1 MVRNTP
7 ALSELGHAQPDN
19 LSFNRYEG
27 TREARHGE
35 INLSPRE
42 RIQCGGRL
50 HHFEPEADAKGRLRD
65 DEPRDP
71 RVWCDLGLLER
82 DSASRPPTTAT
93 TIINVSYVLSGYGV
107 S

>member
-7 ALSELGHAQPDN
+7 ALSELGHAQPAN

-50 HHFEPEADAKGRLRD
+50 HHFEPEADAKGCIWD
-65 DEPRDP
+65 DQQGHPS
-71 RVWCDLGLLER
+71 VWSHLGLVIT
-82 DSASRPPTTAT
+82 DKMD
-93 TIINVSYVLSGYGV
+93 IIDIYL
-107 S
+107 